1 MVVKSK
7 GFFQKVGGMLESAAM
22 RVDNAVF
29 KTEAANNARKNLDNP
44 EFTRFL
50 AQTAEHDGVDIDKLQ
65 AGGDD
70 RKLGTTFERF
80 ERVGSTITR
89 AKEVLVNQFKEQMGV
104 DVTDADLDTV
114 ETYFKDAAFED
125 PKTFDRLATTF
136 EKGIKLQ
143 AEVAERR
150 GKLEALKD
158 RFGRDK
164 LDLMDMLENKESH
177 GFLGLAKVGVP
188 SRGFFGNKQTREW
201 AREEAR
207 ERGYGPIRS
216 WFFKTFSANSAITE
230 KINEGSALSPEK
242 RKELY
247 GLISEAEGGIEKAE
261 GKVHDKLVARML
273 KQSDFA
279 VTAIEIARKKALQR
293 VVDAIQKPK
302 DLDLKGL
309 VEERKRLATL
319 AKSDFSPEDG
329 VFTEVKHRGDDGVET
344 RGVSVE
350 RFESALSDVIKHRVD
365 ETMEELV
372 ARLADPTVN
381 PGFSELLA
389 QVQGV
394 VEELSDGT
402 PNGNQEARIQVAE
415 RLAQRPTTSLTSSKS
430 MLVSMVINHLSR

>member
-1 MVVKSK
+1 MVVKK
-7 GFFQKVGGMLESAAM
+7 GFLQGIGEKVTRAAAAL
-22 RVDNAVF
+22 DNLAF
-29 KTEAANNARKNLDNP
+29 KTDAANNARKNLDNP
-44 EFTRFL
+44 EFTQFL
-50 AQTAEHDGVDIDKLQ
+50 ARTADHDGVDIDKLQ

-104 DVTDADLDTV
+104 DVTDADLQTV
-114 ETYFKDAAFED
+114 ENYFKDAAFED

-164 LDLMDMLENKESH
+164 LELMDMR
-177 GFLGLAKVGVP
+177 A
-188 SRGFFGNKQTREW
+188 RGGMFGNKETRAW

-216 WFFKTFSANSAITE
+216 WMFKTFSANSAITE
-230 KINEGSALSPEK
+230 KIQEGSKMSIEK
-242 RKELY
+242 RR
-247 GLISEAEGGIEKAE
+247 EAYTHIVNAQGGIEKAE

-273 KQSDFA
+273 DQSDFA
-279 VTAIEIARKKALQR
+279 VKAIEIARQKAIER
-293 VVDAIQKPK
+293 VALAIQRPEDIDIS
-302 DLDLKGL
+302 DL
-309 VEERKRLATL
+309 VAERKRFAVLAQ
-319 AKSDFSPEDG
+319 SDFAPEDG
-329 VFTEVKHRGDDGVET
+329 VFEEADAAGAPGQTMEQ
-344 RGVSVE
+344 
-350 RFESALSDVIKHRVD
+350 LSDALEQAVVHRVD
-365 ETMEELV
+365 IKMEELV
-372 ARLADPTVN
+372 VQLADPDVN
-381 PGFSELLA
+381 PGFSELLT

-394 VEELSDGT
+394 VAELSDGT

-415 RLAQRPTTSLTSSKS
+415 RLAQRPTTSLTASKS